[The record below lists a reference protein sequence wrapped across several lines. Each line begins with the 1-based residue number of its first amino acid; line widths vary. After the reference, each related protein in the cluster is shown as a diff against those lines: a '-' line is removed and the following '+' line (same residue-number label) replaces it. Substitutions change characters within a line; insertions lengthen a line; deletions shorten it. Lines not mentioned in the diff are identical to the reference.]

1 VTQRE
6 TWATRAGFIL
16 AAVGSAVGLGNIW
29 QFPFKTSTNGGAAFV
44 LVYLL
49 AAVLIGLPAILGEFV
64 IGRRANLNAVA
75 AFRRLDHPA
84 WTAVGAL
91 GLFTGL
97 WILSYYSVV
106 GGWVIQYTIGSVT
119 GAYATDTP
127 AYFGSVATGPNAIA
141 FHGLF
146 MAITV
151 GIVAFGI
158 EDGIE
163 AATRLMV
170 PSIVVIL
177 VGLAAYAFTLDGSGA
192 AYAYY
197 LSPDIDYLTANL
209 GEIVP
214 FAVGQA
220 FFSLSLG
227 MGAMITY
234 ASYLGDDDSLL
245 TDGGIIVGL
254 NSAVGLLA
262 GLVVIP
268 LLFVQF
274 GSVPDSA
281 SGGGPGALFVS
292 VADAF
297 ASLGLA
303 GRALGVVFFGVVLVA
318 ALSSAISLL
327 EVATSYVVDT
337 YGGRRPVV
345 AAGFGTGLFLL
356 GTLSAWQTAWLG
368 WFDTL
373 AYKVLLPTSVL
384 LAVLFVG
391 WVYGPQAVDELQK
404 GTDGGTRLATAWL
417 WSLRTVVLLG
427 VLVTLYLGLVSIYPS
442 PGLPFV

>member
-1 VTQRE
+1 M
-6 TWATRAGFIL
+6 L
-16 AAVGSAVGLGNIW
+16 
-29 QFPFKTSTNGGAAFV
+29 
-44 LVYLL
+44 
-49 AAVLIGLPAILGEFV
+49 
-64 IGRRANLNAVA
+64 
-75 AFRRLDHPA
+75 AFRR
-84 WTAVGAL
+84 
-91 GLFTGL
+91 
-97 WILSYYSVV
+97 
-106 GGWVIQYTIGSVT
+106 
-119 GAYATDTP
+119 
-127 AYFGSVATGPNAIA
+127 
-141 FHGLF
+141 
-146 MAITV
+146 
-151 GIVAFGI
+151 
-158 EDGIE
+158 
-163 AATRLMV
+163 TRRL
-170 PSIVVIL
+170 
-177 VGLAAYAFTLDGSGA
+177 
-192 AYAYY
+192 
-197 LSPDIDYLTANL
+197 
-209 GEIVP
+209 
-214 FAVGQA
+214 
-220 FFSLSLG
+220 
-227 MGAMITY
+227 
-234 ASYLGDDDSLL
+234 
-245 TDGGIIVGL
+245 
-254 NSAVGLLA
+254 
-262 GLVVIP
+262 
-268 LLFVQF
+268 
-274 GSVPDSA
+274 
-281 SGGGPGALFVS
+281 GALFVS